1 LIRRAIIVLSC
12 VSSAA
17 ALLAGAPAFAAD
29 LQEIQRTGILRVL
42 AGQGEQP
49 EMFSFQSAEPP
60 GFERELVEG
69 FARLH
74 KVKIQIHAVKRWED
88 RIPQLQKNEGDL
100 VIGLVETPARREQ
113 IAFTS
118 EVMPARHVVVSHK
131 PRPAISTLEQFRGEK
146 VGVVR
151 ATSWAQAAF
160 EAGISAGK
168 TEAFATTDEMLEALK
183 AQRIT
188 ASVMSLSDLT
198 LAMRRYPGLQAG
210 VALGEPASAGW
221 GLRKEDR
228 ALQAAL
234 NEYLSNARKGASWSR
249 LVVKYFGAQ
258 ALQALGK

>member
-1 LIRRAIIVLSC
+1 MRRAVVVLSS
-12 VSSAA
+12 VAV
-17 ALLAGAPAFAAD
+17 LFAGANARAND
-29 LQEIQRTGILRVL
+29 LAEVERSGILRVL

-49 EMFSFQSAEPP
+49 EMFSFEGTGDP

-100 VIGLVETPARREQ
+100 VIGLVETPARREL

-118 EVMPARHVVVSHK
+118 EVMPARHVAVSYK
-131 PRPAISTLEQFRGEK
+131 PKAAVATLEQFRGEK
-146 VGVVR
+146 VGVVK

-160 EAGISAGK
+160 DAGIPPAK
-168 TEAFATTDEMLEALK
+168 AEVFATTDEMLEALK
-183 AQRIT
+183 AQRIS

-198 LAMRRYPGLQAG
+198 LAMRRYSGLQAG
-210 VALGEPASAGW
+210 VTLGEPVSAGW
-221 GLRKEDR
+221 GLRKEDK

-234 NEYLSNARKGASWSR
+234 NEYLANARKGSSWSR
-249 LVVKYFGAQ
+249 LVVKYFGSQ
-258 ALQALGK
+258 ALQALGKTAP